1 MEKDLIKFMNNVN
14 ILNKDFS
21 EYKEE
26 EKGFYFVIGTA
37 QLLCSCEYV
46 ELDEVQF
53 KQALFNQEVEKNDY
67 NKITVKRPVPKD
79 TITKNVKDANTIVD
93 KDVEVSQIWIVRNQ
107 LRLAKSFNNKEEAV
121 KYAKDI
127 NEKIMNLLRGE

>member
-1 MEKDLIKFMNNVN
+1 MEKDLIKFMENVN

-21 EYKEE
+21 EYKEN

-37 QLLCSCEYV
+37 QLLCSCEYI

-53 KQALFNQEVEKNDY
+53 KQALFNQAVENGEY
-67 NKITVKRPVPKD
+67 NKITVKRQVPKD
-79 TITKNVKDANTIVD
+79 TVTKNPKDADIIVD

-107 LRLAKSFNNKEEAV
+107 LKLAKSFNKKEEAV
-121 KYAKDI
+121 KYAEEVNQKV
-127 NEKIMNLLRGE
+127 MNLLRGE